1 MDRPPS
7 PFPAG
12 QPAKRQRRLS
22 DQPDNDMY
30 VQDYQPQADRTAIDP
45 EIPVNPAGLLTTQLL
60 RILRDNVDLAMPTLQ
75 LLDLYFCLWDCYI
88 VKSAE
93 KIYLDE
99 EQQQMQES
107 NEWLETENDVLVQRC
122 NAQTLMLWGRERVL
136 RDLHAGVAAVLK
148 ASGEW
153 TCSDSDL
160 DLHAIWRE
168 SSGIP
173 TPPPCLT
180 TDRASSGLAS
190 LNLAESAGYEEQG
203 PSLVKYFFHPN
214 REDPSGFEWTGPD
227 PLSVS
232 TRSEDLFLFISKIFL
247 TEEIHW
253 VEFRLVRLDR
263 ITGDMIGE
271 HRFFL
276 PRVES
281 VMGNLCRTRQQI
293 LITISQT
300 AVRSMASSFRLSLW
314 PRMEPFPFPGHST
327 LFRPATL
334 PTMLSLDPSFLVRN
348 LLPDNI

>member
-12 QPAKRQRRLS
+12 RPAKRQRQFS
-22 DQPDNDMY
+22 DQPDNEVY
-30 VQDYQPQADRTAIDP
+30 VKDYQPQADRTAIDP
-45 EIPVNPAGLLTTQLL
+45 ETPVRPAGLLTTQLI
-60 RILRDNVDLAMPTLQ
+60 RILRDNVDLAMPALQ

-122 NAQTLMLWGRERVL
+122 NAQTLMLWGRECVL
-136 RDLHAGVAAVLK
+136 HDLHAGVAAVLN
-148 ASGEW
+148 ASRERTIG
-153 TCSDSDL
+153 SDFDL
-160 DLHAIWRE
+160 ELHAIRRE

-173 TPPPCLT
+173 TSPPCLT

-232 TRSEDLFLFISKIFL
+232 TQSEDLFLFISKIFL

-253 VEFRLVRLDR
+253 VEFRLARLDR

-276 PRVES
+276 PRVET

-293 LITISQT
+293 LIIISQT
-300 AVRSMASSFRLSLW
+300 AVRSMASSFRLS
-314 PRMEPFPFPGHST
+314 FHF
-327 LFRPATL
+327 
-334 PTMLSLDPSFLVRN
+334 MLSPLATSPSMPSLNPPFLVRN
-348 LLPDNI
+348 LLPDYI

>member
-12 QPAKRQRRLS
+12 RPAKRQRQFS
-22 DQPDNDMY
+22 DQPDNEVY
-30 VQDYQPQADRTAIDP
+30 VKDYQPQADRTAIDP
-45 EIPVNPAGLLTTQLL
+45 EVRIFPTSRQPGNETNKSQTPVRPAGLLTTQLI
-60 RILRDNVDLAMPTLQ
+60 RILRDNVDLAMPALQ

-122 NAQTLMLWGRERVL
+122 NAQTLMLWGREMDMNDPVHDGSDF
-136 RDLHAGVAAVLK
+136 DL
-148 ASGEW
+148 E
-153 TCSDSDL
+153 
-160 DLHAIWRE
+160 LHAIRRE

-173 TPPPCLT
+173 TSPPCLT

-232 TRSEDLFLFISKIFL
+232 TQSEDLFLFISKFFL

-253 VEFRLVRLDR
+253 VEFRLARLDR

-276 PRVES
+276 PRVET

-293 LITISQT
+293 LIIISQT
-300 AVRSMASSFRLSLW
+300 AVRSMASSFRLSL
-314 PRMEPFPFPGHST
+314 
-327 LFRPATL
+327 
-334 PTMLSLDPSFLVRN
+334 
-348 LLPDNI
+348 